1 MRNNMLVLID
11 NKKHL
16 MARFIAGG
24 VTDIITHVPEIVFTQ
39 EEVEMFRTR
48 PEVFKQVNEL

>member
-1 MRNNMLVLID
+1 MRNNLLVLID